1 MSYRLRGLVW
11 TNAADADIARAAA
24 ALRALQR
31 ADGGWGQLPSRPT
44 DVYATA
50 DVMLAL
56 HDAGLP
62 VGDGVYQRGLRY
74 LLDHQQSDG
83 SWRVATR
90 MHEQALVSPPH
101 FEIGFPHG
109 EHQMISCMGSTLAVI
124 AVMRALPE
132 AKTPSPALVDT
143 ADWRAAGEAPW
154 MMTALFGSRRRAAG
168 GARRR
173 ALAGRGDGGGH
184 DAADD
189 GVGGHRE
196 GALCSSIA
204 APTSIVRRRPASRR

>member
-1 MSYRLRGLVW
+1 
-11 TNAADADIARAAA
+11 
-24 ALRALQR
+24 
-31 ADGGWGQLPSRPT
+31 
-44 DVYATA
+44 
-50 DVMLAL
+50 MLAL

-83 SWRVATR
+83 SWRVETR

-124 AVMRALPE
+124 AVMCALPE
-132 AKTPSPALVDT
+132 AKTPSPALVD
-143 ADWRAAGEAPW
+143 AVRMASRRRSAVDDDGAVRH
-154 MMTALFGSRRRAAG
+154 RRRAAR

-173 ALAGRGDGGGH
+173 ALAERGDAGGH
-184 DAADD
+184 DA
-189 GVGGHRE
+189 
-196 GALCSSIA
+196 C
-204 APTSIVRRRPASRR
+204 